1 MGLKMGLYALEDS
14 AISDNILSL
23 RNVLRIPSFST
34 REELMVEYIEN
45 YCIENKLSYKKDS
58 KNNIYVVKGKVSQ
71 DEYFPCAV
79 AHTDTVHRDQIDL
92 VESCMNLDIFEEKQ
106 DGKTILTATNPIKNT
121 KTGIGGDDK
130 CGVYICLRLL
140 EKMDNLKCAFFVEE
154 EIGMKGSKLCDLE
167 FFNDVGYAI
176 QFDAPTNDWFSES
189 CSGHRLWSEEY
200 FETIQGVLAKH
211 GVKNISTDPFTDV
224 VQLRKKFDF
233 CCSVLPTGYY
243 NQHSKFEYV
252 VEEETEDCVR
262 LAVDFIEKLGYKKYY
277 FEKGGSAQS
286 MF

>member
-1 MGLKMGLYALEDS
+1 MVLCALEDN

-23 RNVLRIPSFST
+23 RNVLKIPSYSS
-34 REELMVEYIEN
+34 REELVVDFIEN
-45 YCIENKLSYKKDS
+45 YCIDNNLFYKKDS
-58 KNNIYVVKGKVSQ
+58 KNNIYVVKGKLNQ

-79 AHTDTVHRDQIDL
+79 AHTDTVHKDQ
-92 VESCMNLDIFEEKQ
+92 VELIEFGLSLDIFEEKY
-106 DGKTILTATNPIKNT
+106 DGKTFLTAINPMNLG

-140 EKMDNLKCAFFVEE
+140 EKLDNLKCAFFVEE
-154 EIGMKGSKLCDLE
+154 EIGMKGSTLCDLE

-189 CSGHRLWSEEY
+189 CMGHKLWSDEY
-200 FETIQGVLAKH
+200 FKVIKNVLDNH
-211 GVKNISTDPFTDV
+211 GIKNISKDPFTDV

-243 NQHSKFEYV
+243 NQHSKLEYV
-252 VEEETEDCVR
+252 VEEETEGCVE

-277 FEKGGSAQS
+277 FKGSSAQS
-286 MF
+286 VFHD